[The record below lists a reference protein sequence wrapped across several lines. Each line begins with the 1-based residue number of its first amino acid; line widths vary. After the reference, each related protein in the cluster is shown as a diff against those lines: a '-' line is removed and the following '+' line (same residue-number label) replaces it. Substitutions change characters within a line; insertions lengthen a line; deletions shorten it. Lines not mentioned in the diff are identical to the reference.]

1 MPGKP
6 SLPALHWCS
15 CRTPAVHAGHAIFIW
30 EEEAAAYSRRASR
43 VGAQSAPEQPWAS
56 AAVRAAFNVDGRP
69 TRDYKSTAAVQDT
82 ATLLPSKIK
91 ELGEQHDDCVGSKRR
106 AEPSIDFVQHF
117 QVTGHRTA
125 SPLRWYYLAAASSSS
140 NMQHTDDCSRQA
152 GALQGATNCAQNPS

>member
-30 EEEAAAYSRRASR
+30 EEEATAYSRRTSR

-106 AEPSIDFVQHF
+106 AEPSIDFVQHL

-125 SPLRWYYLAAASSSS
+125 SPLRWYLAAASSSS

-152 GALQGATNCAQNPS
+152 GALHGATNCAQNPS